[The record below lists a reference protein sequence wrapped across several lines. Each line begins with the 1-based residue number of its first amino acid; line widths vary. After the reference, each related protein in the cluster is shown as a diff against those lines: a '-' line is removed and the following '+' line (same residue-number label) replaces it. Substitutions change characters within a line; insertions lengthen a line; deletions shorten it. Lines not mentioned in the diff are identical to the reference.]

1 MIDYHYDFF
10 TAGRFTKRRATM
22 LNRLTIKT
30 RLFAGFGIVL
40 LLALLLGAVSVVY
53 IRGIGHQVDV
63 VVYDRWPKAQQL
75 DEVTVN
81 INIVARALRNAVID
95 DDPQT
100 MQKELDRVNEAGNKV
115 TDILGKL
122 ENMIKTEKGK
132 MLLSDVKSKRAACKE
147 DQIKVVDLIK
157 QGKKKEAGQ
166 FLVTTFRSSQTAYF
180 EAVDAFV
187 KFQGHLMDES
197 GRSASAEVQ
206 KAQLVVVV
214 LLVIAILLA
223 IGISLL
229 IMKSITGPLQE
240 GISVANRLAA
250 GDLTATISMKSDD
263 EVGRLMAAMGI
274 MVNSLRELIA
284 KIKYVSDNLASGSNQ
299 LSASAEEISRGMDGQ
314 ANRSNQIATATE
326 EMSQTVVDVAK
337 NASNIADISTETFR
351 EAQGGESVVNQ
362 SVQEVQAIAATVA
375 ESSEVMHRLGSNSK
389 EIGNIVDVIKDI
401 ADQTNLLA
409 LNAAIEAARA
419 GEQGR
424 GFAVVADEVR
434 KLAERT
440 SQATSQINTMI
451 QAIQK
456 EVEKAAV
463 SMSNSSTRVESGV
476 EYSLKAGDVLG
487 NIVKSVNT
495 LQSMVQQIAS
505 STEEMSSVSET
516 ISSDIQSIAEGSKE
530 ISAGG
535 GQIAQSSSD
544 LARLATELQTVV
556 SQFKV

>member
-1 MIDYHYDFF
+1 
-10 TAGRFTKRRATM
+10 M